1 MLKTKT
7 DRYKEHWCVLNGNEL
22 YCYRKKEDA
31 ENLKMNDASSPSK
44 HRVMHSLIGTFIKE
58 MPPEPSQSEGCDL
71 YPVKIVLPPN
81 KSRLL
86 YFKSEKLQLMWLESL
101 RKLVGY
107 ANMFDYYNFED
118 NLGKGQFGLV
128 KLASHK
134 KTGQKTAI
142 KTVNKKDMKPIEIY

>member
-1 MLKTKT
+1 
-7 DRYKEHWCVLNGNEL
+7 
-22 YCYRKKEDA
+22 
-31 ENLKMNDASSPSK
+31 MNDASSPSK

-86 YFKSEKLQLMWLESL
+86 YFKSEKLQMMWLESL